1 MDALIEALQASDT
14 FAFDTETSS
23 LDVMTTQL
31 VGISFSVAAES
42 GLGPATCA
50 DWSEQE
56 LLERLQPVFAD
67 ADKEAIAHHFKFDYK
82 VLAIR
87 GLAFHNKVFDTMV
100 AHYLIQ
106 PEASHKLDRLAETE
120 LGYATIPITDLIG
133 KAGKAQKS
141 MADLPVESIT
151 EYACEDADI
160 TFQLRQVFGPR
171 LTEVAADE
179 LFQTVEMPLVKIL
192 ADMELEGVRIDS
204 DELNRY
210 SQELGKQIDG
220 LTAEIHDHAGQEF
233 NIDSPKQLGPIL
245 FETLEIKARVKENED
260 WPVPHRRRSPEK
272 IKGSTPLCRPSCATA
287 NSRSSS
293 PPMSIRCPS
302 WSTARPVGCTPPTNK
317 RWPPRDD

>member
-1 MDALIEALQASDT
+1 
-14 FAFDTETSS
+14 
-23 LDVMTTQL
+23 
-31 VGISFSVAAES
+31 
-42 GLGPATCA
+42 
-50 DWSEQE
+50 
-56 LLERLQPVFAD
+56 
-67 ADKEAIAHHFKFDYK
+67 
-82 VLAIR
+82 
-87 GLAFHNKVFDTMV
+87 MV

-220 LTAEIHDHAGQEF
+220 LTAEIHGHAGQ
-233 NIDSPKQLGPIL
+233 N
-245 FETLEIKARVKENED
+245 
-260 WPVPHRRRSPEK
+260 
-272 IKGSTPLCRPSCATA
+272 ST
-287 NSRSSS
+287 
-293 PPMSIRCPS
+293 
-302 WSTARPVGCTPPTNK
+302 STARNNWVPFCSKPSKSRPA
-317 RWPPRDD
+317 